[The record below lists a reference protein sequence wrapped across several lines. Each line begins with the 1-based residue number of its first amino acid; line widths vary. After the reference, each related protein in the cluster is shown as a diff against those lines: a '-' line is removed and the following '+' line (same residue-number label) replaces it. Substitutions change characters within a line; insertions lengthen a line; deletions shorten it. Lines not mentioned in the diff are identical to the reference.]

1 MRNIK
6 DFEGVVVLTEDDRK
20 ENKYEVFEAQLVLGS
35 DRDFHEGLVAVANAR
50 KRRVFY
56 ESYWGFIDKTGK
68 IVVPTIYKKVGDFSE
83 GLALVVNKNK
93 KYGFIDKT
101 GKVVIPLEY
110 DYAEDFSEGLAYVNK
125 KNVKRGFINKTGEIV
140 IPRGGR
146 KFHDGLARVAENKK
160 YGFIDKTGEVVIP
173 CEYDNAWDFHE
184 GLAMIEKNDKIGFID
199 KTGKIIIPCDYYE
212 SIWITYGCYDGL
224 VRIREN
230 SRFYYFDKTG
240 KNVLTIKNRTRE
252 YNWGDHFHE
261 GLAMVAHLGDEG
273 ENRRCGFIDKT
284 GEVVIPLEYDNTLE
298 FHEGLVAVRNKKWQW
313 GFIDKTGEV
322 VIPLE
327 YDCVGD
333 FHEGLARAE
342 KHNYF
347 YADDFYY
354 LDKNNKRLSLNRI
367 ITDDDNVLTLLEKG
381 DCIRNVKTR
390 YVLEYQGEL
399 MLFDSKA
406 EREEY
411 IKSLDESINISPDY
425 CNEESKKY
433 QKVLK

>member
-50 KRRVFY
+50 KSRCFY

-101 GKVVIPLEY
+101 GK
-110 DYAEDFSEGLAYVNK
+110 
-125 KNVKRGFINKTGEIV
+125 
-140 IPRGGR
+140 
-146 KFHDGLARVAENKK
+146 
-160 YGFIDKTGEVVIP
+160 VVIP

-313 GFIDKTGEV
+313 GFIDKTGV
-322 VIPLE
+322 
-327 YDCVGD
+327 
-333 FHEGLARAE
+333 
-342 KHNYF
+342 
-347 YADDFYY
+347 
-354 LDKNNKRLSLNRI
+354 
-367 ITDDDNVLTLLEKG
+367 LLEMK
-381 DCIRNVKTR
+381 
-390 YVLEYQGEL
+390 
-399 MLFDSKA
+399 
-406 EREEY
+406 
-411 IKSLDESINISPDY
+411 
-425 CNEESKKY
+425 
-433 QKVLK
+433 

>member
-20 ENKYEVFEAQLVLGS
+20 ENKYDVFEAQLVLGS
-35 DRDFHEGLVAVANAR
+35 DRDFHEGLVAVANTR
-50 KRRVFY
+50 CRRDFY

-68 IVVPTIYKKVGDFSE
+68 IVIPTIYKKVGDFSE

-93 KYGFIDKT
+93 KY
-101 GKVVIPLEY
+101 
-110 DYAEDFSEGLAYVNK
+110 
-125 KNVKRGFINKTGEIV
+125 
-140 IPRGGR
+140 
-146 KFHDGLARVAENKK
+146 
-160 YGFIDKTGEVVIP
+160 
-173 CEYDNAWDFHE
+173 
-184 GLAMIEKNDKIGFID
+184 
-199 KTGKIIIPCDYYE
+199 
-212 SIWITYGCYDGL
+212 
-224 VRIREN
+224 
-230 SRFYYFDKTG
+230 
-240 KNVLTIKNRTRE
+240 
-252 YNWGDHFHE
+252 
-261 GLAMVAHLGDEG
+261 
-273 ENRRCGFIDKT
+273 
-284 GEVVIPLEYDNTLE
+284 
-298 FHEGLVAVRNKKWQW
+298 

-342 KHNYF
+342 KHNNYDGWHT
-347 YADDFYY
+347 ADDFYY
-354 LDKNNKRLSLNRI
+354 LDKNNKRLSLDTI

-399 MLFDSKA
+399 MLFDSKE

-411 IKSLDESINISPDY
+411 IKSLDESINMSPDY